1 MSHTSDN
8 EQPGGGDRRW
18 ISFDQVKFVAGV
30 FAPIFF
36 FGGWC
41 ATLEWRTHTILEKL
55 GQDSVR
61 ITDAA
66 VKSSAI
72 EMWKASTEGSR
83 WTAQDHAVY
92 AAGVTK
98 EVGLN
103 QQRISV
109 VEAGISSIKD
119 GQASMTKQIERLT
132 DAIQHQR
139 P

>member
-1 MSHTSDN
+1 MSHTSDKP
-8 EQPGGGDRRW
+8 EQW
-18 ISFDQVKFVAGV
+18 ISFDQVKFVAGI

-55 GQDSVR
+55 GEESNR
-61 ITDAA
+61 ITEAA
-66 VKSSAI
+66 AKAGVV
-72 EMWKASTEGSR
+72 EMWKASTEGNR
-83 WTAQDHAVY
+83 WTAQDHAIY

-109 VEAGISSIKD
+109 VEAGIASIKE
-119 GQASMTKQIERLT
+119 GQSAMTKQIERLT
-132 DAIQHQR
+132 DVIQRQR